1 MGGSGSVGTHDLT
14 GFKAG
19 PDHFDFCLVVE
30 LQAGRSAQ
38 SQKGRGVDLKLS

>member
-1 MGGSGSVGTHDLT
+1 MAGSGAGTQDRT
-14 GFKAG
+14 GFKPG

-38 SQKGRGVDLKLS
+38 SQKGRRVDMKLS

>member
-1 MGGSGSVGTHDLT
+1 MGGSEVGTYVLT
-14 GFKAG
+14 GSKPE

-38 SQKGRGVDLKLS
+38 SQKGRRVDTKLS